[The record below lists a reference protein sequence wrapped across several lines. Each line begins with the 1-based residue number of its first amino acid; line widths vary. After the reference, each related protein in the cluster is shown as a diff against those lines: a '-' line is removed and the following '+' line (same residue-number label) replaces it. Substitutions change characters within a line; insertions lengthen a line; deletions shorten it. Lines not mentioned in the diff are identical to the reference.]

1 MREDTTS
8 TMEIFMAYNPTS
20 KFMEFMAHLAVDKE
34 KEGDS
39 QIAHTSIEQ

>member
-20 KFMEFMAHLAVDKE
+20 NFMALVPRLAVDKE
-34 KEGDS
+34 REKER
-39 QIAHTSIEQ
+39 QP